1 MSLYFHSSYCSP
13 LDCFGWFG
21 TATLTYTASSN
32 HRSANPRRFD
42 LHVVDNS
49 AHPVKPLLQEQSSA
63 SYTVRNLLD
72 IQYYN
77 DLLSCRLCLLARGS
91 NTYGIQQR
99 TYHHDCDEQQD
110 PKLDPAQVR
119 PKLAPQRPFVDT
131 R

>member
-1 MSLYFHSSYCSP
+1 
-13 LDCFGWFG
+13 
-21 TATLTYTASSN
+21 
-32 HRSANPRRFD
+32 
-42 LHVVDNS
+42 V
-49 AHPVKPLLQEQSSA
+49 

-77 DLLSCRLCLLARGS
+77 DLVSCRLCLLAWGR